1 MFTYA
6 CGMTTDRGDIRPENQ
21 DSILALSG
29 PVSGQTAGLYIVADG
44 MGGLSHGAQV
54 SSYITEQFARWWQ
67 EDFPYMVQEHMDHEE
82 EIRELLEQEIW
93 DINQAVLEF
102 NNRMHCRSGST
113 LSLLLLYRGQY
124 YIENIGDSRIYL
136 LRNRSLK
143 QMTQD
148 QSLVAKLVREC
159 KMTEEEARHS
169 NMKNKLTMCI
179 GMFPVPRSNY
189 YSGKLQEK
197 DCFLLCSDGFYHPAG
212 QAQMEQV
219 LRMDYVDARL
229 KAEYLRQQIQPGK
242 ATDNVS
248 AIIVDVVNA

>member
-6 CGMTTDRGDIRPENQ
+6 CGITTDKGDVRPENQ

-29 PVSGQTAGLYIVADG
+29 HVNGQTAGLYVVADG
-44 MGGLSHGAQV
+44 MGGLSHGAQI

-93 DINQAVLEF
+93 DINQAVLGF
-102 NNRMHCRSGST
+102 NKRMQCRSGST
-113 LSLLLLYRGQY
+113 LSLLLCYRGQY
-124 YIENIGDSRIYL
+124 YIENIGDSRVYL
-136 LRNRSLK
+136 LRNQFLRQL
-143 QMTQD
+143 TQD
-148 QSLVAKLVREC
+148 QSLVAQLVREH

-169 NMKNKLTMCI
+169 IMKNKLTMCI

-189 YSGKLQEK
+189 YSGELQDK
-197 DCFLLCSDGFYHPAG
+197 DCFLLCSDGFYHPVG
-212 QAQMEQV
+212 WEQMEQV
-219 LRMDYVDARL
+219 LGMNHVDAKG

-248 AIIVDVVNA
+248 AILVDVAKA